1 MPTGIR
7 TFVQNLKIFT
17 TMHPSSQTYPDQLI
31 WQIKSIKSPLLR
43 MNMNT
48 EVSQY
53 WNSSEKDTMKILISS
68 CLFGSGGGE
77 TST

>member
-1 MPTGIR
+1 
-7 TFVQNLKIFT
+7 
-17 TMHPSSQTYPDQLI
+17 
-31 WQIKSIKSPLLR
+31 